1 MTMAMSTWRPLDTA
15 ERKTR
20 SLLCR
25 IEECRIFPRAGFLG
39 KILKQW
45 KTAKSE
51 SKENPIW

>member
-1 MTMAMSTWRPLDTA
+1 MTMAMSTWWPLDTA